1 MAMLTTKKLSP
12 ESVYADL
19 MEDLKVRLDFLRE
32 MLGAIADQVDEPRA
46 YLKAESCFLQV
57 RYICELV
64 ALSSLCANER
74 FGLTARLLKSW
85 HAGEILADLTRI
97 NPVCFPRAVDVIREN
112 DAISVEVVHQQPLTQ
127 EALVSMYNKCGS
139 VLHRGM
145 LKHII
150 KGDDRLYNL
159 EEVNGWARQLVQLL
173 ASHVALVPHGNRVLL
188 VNMNFGGPGPVAVAT
203 ADGVV
208 GDAFVL
214 RICKAS
220 RRHLLKPNRAPCLL
234 CDC

>member
-1 MAMLTTKKLSP
+1 MITIKKLSP

-19 MEDLKVRLDFLRE
+19 MEDLKVRLVFLRE
-32 MLGAIADQVDEPRA
+32 MLGAIALQVNEPRA

-74 FGLTARLLKSW
+74 FGLTSRLLKSW

-97 NPVCFPRAVDVIREN
+97 NPMCFPRAINVTRKNGELL
-112 DAISVEVVHQQPLTQ
+112 VEVQPEQPLSQ
-127 EALVSMYNKCGS
+127 KALVSMYNSCGS

-150 KGDDRLYNL
+150 KGDDRLYDL
-159 EEVNGWARQLVQLL
+159 KEVNRWAQKLIGLL
-173 ASHVALVPHGNRVLL
+173 ASHIALVPHGNRVLL
-188 VNMNFGGPGPVAVAT
+188 INMNFGSSDPVMVAT
-203 ADGVV
+203 ADGIH
-208 GDAFVL
+208 GEAFSVADPQ
-214 RICKAS
+214 AS
-220 RRHLLKPNRAPCLL
+220 GA
-234 CDC
+234 